1 MRSSPSPSGAI
12 VSSFIVLAQTI
23 QEMSVTSGLWSS
35 FIVRP
40 TACGTVRSCPAV
52 HDALASETRRRERRP
67 HRVRINLPRSQK
79 NGLNADYA
87 LRPSYFWMPQVGY
100 GIRCY
105 AIIFRCP
112 ALFNFAHSPD
122 FKCRV
127 SERKTAP
134 TGGGRELGPSFP
146 RTSSGGKASGIR
158 NKRSQ
163 GSNEVCVVPTIN
175 RNNPHYPQPGTEPR
189 RLMFED
195 ISRRAPARIKSG
207 RTARIQR
214 KSWAQCTMFSD

>member
-112 ALFNFAHSPD
+112 ALFNFAHCPD

-127 SERKTAP
+127 SDRKTAP
-134 TGGGRELGPSFP
+134 AGGATWRDACWGRLLG
-146 RTSSGGKASGIR
+146 TQIGGNASDIR
-158 NKRSQ
+158 CKRSQ
-163 GSNEVCVVPTIN
+163 VANGVCAGSDNKPE
-175 RNNPHYPQPGTEPR
+175 
-189 RLMFED
+189 
-195 ISRRAPARIKSG
+195 KSPLS
-207 RTARIQR
+207 TARNR
-214 KSWAQCTMFSD
+214 RGA

>member
-1 MRSSPSPSGAI
+1 MSTPDQETLLRAVEDARRILGEYIEPGQRDAGRTVQRLLAVLDTNDVVHALDRMKRRRVMHWSNDHLPEASQGRLLRTRRSRSILQHCPQRYLMRSSPSPSGAI

-87 LRPSYFWMPQVGY
+87 LRPS
-100 GIRCY
+100 
-105 AIIFRCP
+105 
-112 ALFNFAHSPD
+112 LFLDAAGLHPLLRDHIPPPCAVQFCS
-122 FKCRV
+122 
-127 SERKTAP
+127 
-134 TGGGRELGPSFP
+134 L
-146 RTSSGGKASGIR
+146 
-158 NKRSQ
+158 
-163 GSNEVCVVPTIN
+163 
-175 RNNPHYPQPGTEPR
+175 
-189 RLMFED
+189 
-195 ISRRAPARIKSG
+195 
-207 RTARIQR
+207 
-214 KSWAQCTMFSD
+214 